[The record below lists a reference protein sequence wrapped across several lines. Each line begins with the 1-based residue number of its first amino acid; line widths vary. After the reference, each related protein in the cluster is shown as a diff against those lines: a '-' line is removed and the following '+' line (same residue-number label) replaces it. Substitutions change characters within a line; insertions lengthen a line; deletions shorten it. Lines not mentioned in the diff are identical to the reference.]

1 MIKLKDLMKIERILL
16 EIDAHFKFELPF
28 SDAWELHNYLI
39 KVGKITSYAFL
50 IQDEFNEKFKDT
62 EKLKVYHDKVM
73 ENSVQLKCLKE
84 LIKFIEK
91 LQKEI
96 NNKDLDKLISSIK
109 WW

>member
-1 MIKLKDLMKIERILL
+1 MKIERILL

-28 SDAWELHNYLI
+28 GDAWELHNYLI

-73 ENSVQLKCLKE
+73 ENSVQLKCFKDLV
-84 LIKFIEK
+84 KFIEK
-91 LQKEI
+91 VQKEI
-96 NNKDLDKLISSIK
+96 NDKDLDKLISSLK